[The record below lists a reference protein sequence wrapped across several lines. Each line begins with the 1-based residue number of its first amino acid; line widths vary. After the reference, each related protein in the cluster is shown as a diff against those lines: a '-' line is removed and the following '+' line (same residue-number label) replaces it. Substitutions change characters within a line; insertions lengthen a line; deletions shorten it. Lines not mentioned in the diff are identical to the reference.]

1 VCHHE
6 RTFVDGTGYRVYR
19 GSFCYVLH
27 VVDMHCASNTAS
39 HVRVLWC
46 VNRVLSRELVWFRIP
61 ECDLTVMCIGAL
73 QINEF
78 ACICCL
84 LIY

>member
-1 VCHHE
+1 M
-6 RTFVDGTGYRVYR
+6 
-19 GSFCYVLH
+19 
-27 VVDMHCASNTAS
+27 DMHCASNTAS

-46 VNRVLSRELVWFRIP
+46 VNHVLCRELVWFRIP
-61 ECDLTVMCIGAL
+61 ECGLTVMCIDAL